1 MDMKKI
7 KKILEEFIKNKN
19 INKLLIIMLIIIF
32 VLIAFS
38 IFKPSKDKNLNGN
51 NETEVSGTLEETIQ
65 KEAKIKDEYEKQ
77 QKEELTSIL
86 KKIDGVGDVNVMMTF
101 ESGEVKVPAYDKDTQ
116 TSVTEE
122 TDKEGGKRLNEQKND
137 GSKIV
142 MTTDEEGNEP
152 FVIQTYKPKVQG
164 VVVVAEGANVSRIK
178 YNIEKAVSNLYNV
191 SADKVNVY
199 PMNG

>member
-1 MDMKKI
+1 MKKI

-19 INKLLIIMLIIIF
+19 INKLLIIILIIIF

-142 MTTDEEGNEP
+142 MTTDDEGNEP